1 MITMATTQRF
11 DPSTSLRLEGDVHS
25 ASDALAFD
33 IHTTDR
39 PHTSILG
46 YLSSALFGLLP
57 CAFAPSVHAAG
68 AYTPAS
74 IHHGPSTPS
83 LPLPNM
89 PSPTSRST
97 SFHPFNVPCMC
108 ISVPRPSP
116 AVIPTDDDL
125 PSTPSSPSP
134 APSSPPVTSLATSQR
149 ENFTAHPSDL
159 RTLPG
164 CPAPPV
170 QDEPSQREPHPH
182 YSAQP
187 NFVPSGAAWLTTPV
201 LESQHPTYN
210 DLRTAKVL
218 QAPLPVQDAPAQGS
232 ADLVHF
238 DEPADSHGINCS
250 SRLGYARATT
260 HPFSHLHYRFP
271 LCGREPATTTTPPIQ
286 PRQTIHCLSISPST
300 AIWSPVR

>member
-1 MITMATTQRF
+1 MATTQRF

-108 ISVPRPSP
+108 ISVQHPSP
-116 AVIPTDDDL
+116 AAAVIPTDDDL

-170 QDEPSQREPHPH
+170 QD
-182 YSAQP
+182 
-187 NFVPSGAAWLTTPV
+187 GTPF
-201 LESQHPTYN
+201 
-210 DLRTAKVL
+210 
-218 QAPLPVQDAPAQGS
+218 LP
-232 ADLVHF
+232 
-238 DEPADSHGINCS
+238 C
-250 SRLGYARATT
+250 ARCT
-260 HPFSHLHYRFP
+260 R
-271 LCGREPATTTTPPIQ
+271 R
-286 PRQTIHCLSISPST
+286 
-300 AIWSPVR
+300 